1 MELCENRRFPVG
13 GQMVTAVATSRYLP
27 FLDPTEESTLLAN
40 GAVKMFAREQMIF
53 DQNVPMR
60 AIFFIE
66 DGSVRV
72 ERKDRGA
79 IVPLT
84 TLGAGEFFGEMSFV
98 DGAPTSARMVAEEPS
113 RLRIIDAATV
123 EDMARTDPHFAARF
137 YHSIAA
143 ILADRL
149 RLSSMRYLDQ
159 SLG

>member
-1 MELCENRRFPVG
+1 MELCENLFPG
-13 GQMVTAVATSRYLP
+13 RWAMVTAVATSQFLP
-27 FLDPTEESTLLAN
+27 FLDPNEENTLLAN
-40 GAVKMFAREQMIF
+40 ASVKLFAREQVIF
-53 DQNVPMR
+53 DQNVPMQ

-72 ERKDRGA
+72 ERNDRGA

-123 EDMARTDPHFAARF
+123 EDMAKTDPHFAARF

-143 ILADRL
+143 ILAERL

>member
-1 MELCENRRFPVG
+1 
-13 GQMVTAVATSRYLP
+13 MVAAVATSRFLP
-27 FLDPTEESTLLAN
+27 FLDPAEETALLAN
-40 GAVKMFAREQMIF
+40 ASVKLFAPEQMVF

-60 AIFFIE
+60 AIFFVE

-72 ERKDRGA
+72 ERNDRGA

-84 TLGAGEFFGEMSFV
+84 TLGVGEFFGEMSFV

-123 EDMARTDPHFAARF
+123 EDMVKTDPRFAARF

-143 ILADRL
+143 ILAERL
-149 RLSSMRYLDQ
+149 RLTSMRIYLDQ
-159 SLG
+159 SWG

>member
-1 MELCENRRFPVG
+1 
-13 GQMVTAVATSRYLP
+13 MVAAVATSRFLP
-27 FLDPTEESTLLAN
+27 FLDPAEETTLLAN
-40 GAVKMFAREQMIF
+40 ASVKLFAREQMIF

-60 AIFFIE
+60 AIFFVE

-84 TLGAGEFFGEMSFV
+84 TLGVGEFFGEMSFV

-123 EDMARTDPHFAARF
+123 EDMVKTDPRFAARF

-143 ILADRL
+143 ILAERL
-149 RLSSMRYLDQ
+149 RLSSMRIYLDQ
-159 SLG
+159 SWG